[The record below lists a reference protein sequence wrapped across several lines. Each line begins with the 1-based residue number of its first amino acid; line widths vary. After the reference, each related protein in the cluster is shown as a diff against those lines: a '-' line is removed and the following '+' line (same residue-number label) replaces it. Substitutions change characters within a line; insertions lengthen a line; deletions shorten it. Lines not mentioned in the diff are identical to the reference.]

1 MIEKK
6 EAMNYQDQF
15 FRFFKQFKHGHK
27 YFITPIK
34 RVKHVIIIL
43 EPLLNELN
51 MAIIIL

>member
-34 RVKHVIIIL
+34 PVKHGYNYFITPIKRVKHGY
-43 EPLLNELN
+43 N
-51 MAIIIL
+51 